1 MKFFLFALRLALL
14 CNLLFLIC
22 FIIQRTHDFIHQP
35 DIANIVI
42 ILGWMVAPFLNLLVN
57 IWYVIVLMKKSD
69 HRMPHWLGL
78 TNLLFL
84 FAEIYVY
91 LILPK

>member
-1 MKFFLFALRLALL
+1 MKSFLFALRLALL

-35 DIANIVI
+35 DITNIII
-42 ILGWMVAPFLNLLVN
+42 ILGWLVAPFLNLIVN
-57 IWYVIVLMKKSD
+57 IWVGIALLNKPTGRLPLWLVLANS
-69 HRMPHWLGL
+69 
-78 TNLLFL
+78 LFL
-84 FAEIYVY
+84 ITQIYVY